1 MKVEEYCELHK
12 QRDFLNDEQRIMFTK
27 YLYIGNPYSKEDC
40 DLRIKYVEK
49 CEKEIQEITRKLD
62 KEESK

>member
-1 MKVEEYCELHK
+1 MNNKEYCELHK
-12 QRDFLNDEQRIMFTK
+12 QRDFLNDEQRIMFAY
-27 YLYIGNPYSKEDC
+27 YLYIGNPYINDDC
-40 DLRIKYVEK
+40 DLRIMYVEK